1 MPDDAIIS
9 VETNGTDDLSKTL
22 DEESESTVKWFRENN
37 MLVNTDKFQAIV
49 FQEENNNNN
58 TNITSDIENIATNT

>member
-1 MPDDAIIS
+1 MPDDTIIS
-9 VETNGTDDLSKTL
+9 VETNSTDDLPKTL

-58 TNITSDIENIATNT
+58 INITSDIENIATNT